1 MSAANARKGSDRN
14 PLFLASAIAVLAMVG
29 VLAVKAP
36 SWAGALSSYSVES
49 SYYLTDGQR

>member
-1 MSAANARKGSDRN
+1 MSAANMRKGSDRN

-36 SWAGALSSYSVES
+36 SWAGALSSYAVES
-49 SYYLTDGQR
+49 SYYLTDQQ

>member
-1 MSAANARKGSDRN
+1 MAANVRTQSNRS
-14 PLFLASAIAVLAMVG
+14 PLFLVSAVAIFALVG

-49 SYYLTDGQR
+49 SYYLTDQH